1 MAVRLPPF
9 WPERP
14 AVWFAQAE
22 AQFTLA
28 YINSERI
35 KFCHVISQLDHRYA
49 TEVEDIITSP
59 PEQGPYNLLR
69 TELVRRLSSSPEQR
83 FRQLLTVKEIGDR
96 KQSKFLRYLKSLAP
110 DVSGNVIRSVWTRR
124 LPRNVQ
130 SFLAGQ
136 TESNSEAAVLCGDR
150 ISEVEVQPG
159 LAGVDE
165 PTDIGTLR
173 QEIAQLS
180 RQVAALSTEQDRFY
194 PRFSESDNK
203 PRDRGSSPKRSR
215 PAFNNHRPGSRSLSR
230 GTLHPVSAGTT
241 AASALG
247 HKTVLRP
254 APTASREPDA
264 ADIIGGT
271 CLTYDNRP
279 PLHNRQSQETAVPS
293 QHGFG
298 PLCIPPQARPST
310 NGTYQL

>member
-1 MAVRLPPF
+1 METADSSLEVPRMAVRLPPF

-194 PRFSESDNK
+194 PRFTFP
-203 PRDRGSSPKRSR
+203 PRLQQP
-215 PAFNNHRPGSRSLSR
+215 PARQQIPLPG
-230 GTLHPVSAGTT
+230 H
-241 AASALG
+241 
-247 HKTVLRP
+247 
-254 APTASREPDA
+254 TASSICWYHRRFGARAQNCTPPCSYRQQ
-264 ADIIGGT
+264 GT
-271 CLTYDNRP
+271 
-279 PLHNRQSQETAVPS
+279 
-293 QHGFG
+293 
-298 PLCIPPQARPST
+298 
-310 NGTYQL
+310 